1 MPNGLVPV
9 ALVKA
14 DGLKIMDTWFDFCSV
29 KTRSGTPTP
38 LTVVAT
44 IAPGP
49 PPGTAGRAMRG
60 LKRPAPTPRNKLTLS
75 DPEPVTAISPWPL
88 AKKSAMVTPAG
99 VLASPVASGEFGGCA
114 DVASP

>member
-1 MPNGLVPV
+1 M

-14 DGLKIMDTWFDFCSV
+14 EGLKMMDTWFDFCSV
-29 KTRSGTPTP
+29 KTRSGKPAP

-49 PPGTAGRAMRG
+49 PPGTAGSAIRG
-60 LKRPAPTPRNKLTLS
+60 LKRPAPIPRNKLTLS

-88 AKKSAMVTPAG
+88 AKKSAMATPAG
-99 VLASPVASGEFGGCA
+99 ALASPVASGESAG
-114 DVASP
+114 